1 MYLLAETFPFIRSLR
16 VRLPYSRDQ
25 FMLLLAAVN
34 EIVLGIDIFL
44 AHNMNGNIHGYEW
57 IPVIF
62 GPVAGVLLL
71 VAGLVALRRRP
82 LANLLATLIFFASL
96 LVGLLGT
103 WFHLQRALLVDAP
116 PGQMVTAAVL
126 LWAPPLIGPLTFCLV
141 ALLGI
146 SAAWQEDPVDSGV
159 LTLLGNRKLKMPL
172 PKTRAYFLLA
182 ALFILATV
190 LSSVL
195 DHARTNFANPWLWAP
210 TFIGVFAVAVTLA
223 MGGFSRLQRADLLTF
238 IVAMGLMM
246 AVGLLG
252 AVLHTT
258 HNLGD
263 LGTFLDERFLRG
275 APMLAPLLFANMG
288 LLGLIVLLDPQPK
301 AYH

>member
-25 FMLLLAAVN
+25 FMLLLAAIN

-159 LTLLGNRKLKMPL
+159 LTLLGDRKLKMPL

-223 MGGFSRLQRADLLTF
+223 MGGFSRLQRVDLLTF
-238 IVAMGLMM
+238 IVAMLLMM

-263 LGTFLDERFLRG
+263 LGHLFRRALPARG
-275 APMLAPLLFANMG
+275 AHAGSAALRQYGPAGVDRPVG
-288 LLGLIVLLDPQPK
+288 PST
-301 AYH
+301 

>member
-1 MYLLAETFPFIRSLR
+1 MYWLAETFPFMRR

-34 EIVLGIDIFL
+34 EIILGVDIYL

-62 GPVAGVLLL
+62 GPLAGVLLL
-71 VAGLVALRRRP
+71 IAGLVALSRRP
-82 LANLLATLIFFASL
+82 LANLIATLIFFASL

-103 WFHLQRALLVDAP
+103 WFHLHRALLVDAP
-116 PGQMVTAAVL
+116 AGQVVTAGVL

-141 ALLGI
+141 AVLGI

-159 LTLLGNRKLKMPL
+159 LSLLGGRKLKMPL
-172 PKTRAYFLLA
+172 PKTRAYYLLT
-182 ALFILATV
+182 ALFILATL

-210 TFIGVFAVAVTLA
+210 TFIGVFAMVVTFA
-223 MGGFSRLQRADLLTF
+223 MGAISHVQRADLLTY
-238 IVAMGLMM
+238 VAAMCLMM
-246 AVGLLG
+246 GVGLLG

-258 HNLGD
+258 HNLSD

-301 AYH
+301 

>member
-1 MYLLAETFPFIRSLR
+1 
-16 VRLPYSRDQ
+16 
-25 FMLLLAAVN
+25 MLLLAAVN
-34 EIVLGIDIFL
+34 EIILGIDIYL

-62 GPVAGVLLL
+62 GPLAGVLLL
-71 VAGLVALRRRP
+71 VAGLVAMRRRP

-116 PGQMVTAAVL
+116 PGQVVTASVL

-146 SAAWQEDPVDSGV
+146 SAVWQEDPVDSGE
-159 LTLLGNRKLKMPL
+159 LTLLGNRRLKMPL
-172 PKTRAYFLLA
+172 AKTRAYFLLA

-223 MGGFSRLQRADLLTF
+223 MGAFSRLQRADILTF
-238 IVAMGLMM
+238 IVAMLLMM

-258 HNLGD
+258 HSLGD

-288 LLGLIVLLDPQPK
+288 LLGLIVLLDPLPK
-301 AYH
+301 

>member
-1 MYLLAETFPFIRSLR
+1 MMYLLAETFPFIRRL
-16 VRLPYSRDQ
+16 RLPFSRDQ

-34 EIVLGIDIFL
+34 EIILGVDIYL

-82 LANLLATLIFFASL
+82 LANLIATIIFFASL

-103 WFHLQRALLVDAP
+103 WFHLHRALLVNAP
-116 PGQMVTAAVL
+116 PGQVVTAAVL
-126 LWAPPLIGPLTFCLV
+126 LWAPPLVGPLTFCLV

-159 LTLLGNRKLKMPL
+159 LTLLGNRKLNMPL
-172 PKTRAYFLLA
+172 PKTRAYFLLT
-182 ALFILATV
+182 ALFILATL

-223 MGGFSRLQRADLLTF
+223 MGAFSHLQRADLLTY
-238 IVAMGLMM
+238 VAAMLLMM

-252 AVLHTT
+252 AVLHTI

-301 AYH
+301 